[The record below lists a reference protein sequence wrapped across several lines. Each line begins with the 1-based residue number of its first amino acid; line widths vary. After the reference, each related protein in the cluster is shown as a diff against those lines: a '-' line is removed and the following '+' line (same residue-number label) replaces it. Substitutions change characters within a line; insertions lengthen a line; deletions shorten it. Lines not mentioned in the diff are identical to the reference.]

1 MKLADRWMS
10 DSKTQDCP
18 GRQADSRAAVGVH
31 GCRVADG
38 GGGGERR
45 ARGGGRYL
53 LKKKLWKC
61 CMMSDEDDS
70 ASAFVMQ

>member
-45 ARGGGRYL
+45 ARGGEILTEEKTMEMLY
-53 LKKKLWKC
+53 
-61 CMMSDEDDS
+61 DE
-70 ASAFVMQ
+70 